1 MATAVREE
9 KIRKKSTTKLI
20 ANIISY
26 FLLISGSIL
35 ILIPFYWM
43 VSSSLK
49 EASQIFKSPPEWL
62 PTQQVTMKID
72 GQEFGLFT
80 IPEGK
85 NVLKVAGAIPMDPA
99 SETAMVKVMDGE
111 TFGSKQLTVDKTS
124 LTAVRRVSPVWD
136 NYPAALQ
143 FMNFLG
149 CLKNTCII
157 TFVCMI
163 GQIMSASIV
172 AYGFARMRFPGR
184 DALFIVLLSTIM
196 LPPQV
201 TLIPIFKIFTSIGWY
216 DTFYPLTV
224 PAFFGGGV
232 FFIFLLRQYY
242 MTIPIEMDEAAKI
255 DGAGTFGT
263 FTKVILPQ
271 ARPALAT
278 VAIFSFMAH
287 WNDFLGP
294 LIYLSDPAKRT
305 LALAL
310 WSFQGEHAT
319 EWHLLMAA
327 ATVVMLPLLTL
338 FFCAQKYFI
347 QGVVIS
353 GVKG

>member
-1 MATAVREE
+1 MR
-9 KIRKKSTTKLI
+9 RLSTTKLTS
-20 ANIISY
+20 NILTYS
-26 FLLISGSIL
+26 LLTIGSVL
-35 ILIPFYWM
+35 IMIPFWFLIR
-43 VSSSLK
+43 SSLMDPGD
-49 EASQIFKSPPEWL
+49 IFKPINS
-62 PTQQVTMKID
+62 VGDFFRCSGK
-72 GQEFGLFT
+72 FG
-80 IPEGK
+80 
-85 NVLKVAGAIPMDPA
+85 
-99 SETAMVKVMDGE
+99 
-111 TFGSKQLTVDKTS
+111 
-124 LTAVRRVSPVWD
+124 
-136 NYPAALQ
+136 NYPDALK
-143 FMNFLG
+143 FMNFAG
-149 CLKNTCII
+149 CLRNTVTI
-157 TFVCMI
+157 TFFALS

-184 DALFIVLLSTIM
+184 DVLFLVLLATIM

-201 TLIPIFKIFTSIGWY
+201 TLIPIFKIFTTLGWY

-224 PAFFGGGV
+224 PSFFGGGV
-232 FFIFLLRQYY
+232 FAIFLLRQYY
-242 MTIPIEMDEAAKI
+242 MTIPVEMDEAAKI
-255 DGAGTFGT
+255 DGAGTFQV

-271 ARPALAT
+271 VKPALGT
-278 VAIFSFMAH
+278 VAILSFMGH

-310 WSFQGEHAT
+310 WSFQGEHAV

-327 ATVVMLPLLTL
+327 ATVVMLPLLVI

>member
-1 MATAVREE
+1 
-9 KIRKKSTTKLI
+9 
-20 ANIISY
+20 
-26 FLLISGSIL
+26 
-35 ILIPFYWM
+35 M

>member
-1 MATAVREE
+1 MATAMREQNVGRRS
-9 KIRKKSTTKLI
+9 IARLWSNILTYALLAVGST
-20 ANIISY
+20 
-26 FLLISGSIL
+26 L
-35 ILIPFYWM
+35 ILIPFWWLIR
-43 VSSSLK
+43 SSLMDPGD
-49 EASQIFKSPPEWL
+49 IFKPIASL
-62 PTQQVTMKID
+62 KD
-72 GQEFGLFT
+72 FFRCSGLW
-80 IPEGK
+80 K
-85 NVLKVAGAIPMDPA
+85 
-99 SETAMVKVMDGE
+99 
-111 TFGSKQLTVDKTS
+111 
-124 LTAVRRVSPVWD
+124 
-136 NYPAALQ
+136 NYPDALQ
-143 FMNFLG
+143 FMNFTG
-149 CLKNTCII
+149 CLRNTVTI
-157 TFVCMI
+157 TFFAMV

-184 DALFIVLLSTIM
+184 DVLFIVLLATIM

-201 TLIPIFKIFTSIGWY
+201 TLIPIFKIFTTLGWY
-216 DTFYPLTV
+216 DTFFPLTV

-232 FFIFLLRQYY
+232 FAIFLLRQYY

-255 DGAGTFGT
+255 DGAGTFGI

-271 ARPALAT
+271 AKPALGT
-278 VAIFSFMAH
+278 VAIFSFMGH

-294 LIYLSDPAKRT
+294 LIYLSNPAKRT

-310 WSFQGEHAT
+310 WSFQGEHAV

-327 ATVVMLPLLTL
+327 ATVVMLPLLVI

>member
-9 KIRKKSTTKLI
+9 KIRKKSTSKRM
-20 ANIISY
+20 ANALSY
-26 FLLISGSIL
+26 FLLIGGSTL
-35 ILIPFYWM
+35 ILIPFYWLIA
-43 VSSSLK
+43 SSLK
-49 EASQIFKSPPEWL
+49 EVSDIFKPPATWQDWL
-62 PTQQVTMKID
+62 AYPPQWK
-72 GQEFGLFT
+72 
-80 IPEGK
+80 
-85 NVLKVAGAIPMDPA
+85 
-99 SETAMVKVMDGE
+99 
-111 TFGSKQLTVDKTS
+111 
-124 LTAVRRVSPVWD
+124 
-136 NYPAALQ
+136 NYPEALK

-149 CLKNTCII
+149 CLRNTCII
-157 TFVCMI
+157 TFIAMF
-163 GQIMSASIV
+163 GQMMSASIV

-184 DALFIVLLSTIM
+184 DTLFIVLLATIM

-271 ARPALAT
+271 AKPALAT

-319 EWHLLMAA
+319 DWHLLMAA

>member
-1 MATAVREE
+1 MATTVQEK
-9 KIRKKSTTKLI
+9 KIRTRSRTRLW
-20 ANIISY
+20 ANLLT
-26 FLLISGSIL
+26 FALLITGSCL

-43 VSSSLK
+43 LSSSFK
-49 EASQIFKSPPEWL
+49 DPGMIFK
-62 PTQQVTMKID
+62 T
-72 GQEFGLFT
+72 
-80 IPEGK
+80 
-85 NVLKVAGAIPMDPA
+85 PA
-99 SETAMVKVMDGE
+99 QWWPNPFLWK
-111 TFGSKQLTVDKTS
+111 
-124 LTAVRRVSPVWD
+124 
-136 NYPAALQ
+136 NYPEALK
-143 FMNFLG
+143 FMNFWG
-149 CLKNTCII
+149 CLKNTCVI
-157 TFVCMI
+157 TALGMA
-163 GQIMSASIV
+163 GQIMSASVV

-184 DALFIVLLSTIM
+184 DVLFIVLLSTIM

-201 TLIPIFKIFTSIGWY
+201 TLIPIFKIFTTLGWY
-216 DTFYPLTV
+216 DTIKPLTV

-255 DGAGTFGT
+255 DGAGTFGI
-263 FTKVILPQ
+263 FTRIILPQ
-271 ARPALAT
+271 AKPVLGT

-310 WSFQGEHAT
+310 WSFQGEHGT

-327 ATVVMLPLLTL
+327 ATVVMLPLLVI
-338 FFCAQKYFI
+338 FFSAQKYFI

>member
-1 MATAVREE
+1 MATIAREE
-9 KIRKKSTTKLI
+9 KIRKRSTSRLM
-20 ANIISY
+20 ANAISY
-26 FLLISGSIL
+26 FLLITGSIL

-49 EASQIFKSPPEWL
+49 DAGVIFKSPPDW
-62 PTQQVTMKID
+62 
-72 GQEFGLFT
+72 
-80 IPEGK
+80 IPH
-85 NVLKVAGAIPMDPA
+85 P
-99 SETAMVKVMDGE
+99 VMW
-111 TFGSKQLTVDKTS
+111 V
-124 LTAVRRVSPVWD
+124 
-136 NYPAALQ
+136 NYPDALK
-143 FMNFLG
+143 FMNFLR
-149 CLKNTCII
+149 CLGNTCTI
-157 TFVCMI
+157 TFIAMA
-163 GQIMSASIV
+163 GQMTSASIV

-184 DALFIVLLSTIM
+184 DVLFIVLLSTIM
-196 LPPQV
+196 LPAQV
-201 TLIPIFKIFTSIGWY
+201 TLIPIFKIFTTLGWY

-255 DGAGTFGT
+255 DGAGTFGI

-271 ARPALAT
+271 AKPALAT
-278 VAIFSFMAH
+278 VAIFSFMGH

-294 LIYLSDPAKRT
+294 LIYLGDPMKRT

-310 WSFQGEHAT
+310 YAFQGEHAT
-319 EWHLLMAA
+319 DWHLLMAA

>member
-1 MATAVREE
+1 MSMQSKTQMQKSKKRSD
-9 KIRKKSTTKLI
+9 KIIAKSTQKLI
-20 ANIISY
+20 ANTITY
-26 FLLISGSIL
+26 FLLIVGSFL
-35 ILIPFYWM
+35 IMIPFYWL
-43 VSSSLK
+43 VSSALK
-49 EASQIFKSPPEWL
+49 DSSHVFDIPPQW
-62 PTQQVTMKID
+62 
-72 GQEFGLFT
+72 
-80 IPEGK
+80 IPNPIK
-85 NVLKVAGAIPMDPA
+85 W
-99 SETAMVKVMDGE
+99 S
-111 TFGSKQLTVDKTS
+111 
-124 LTAVRRVSPVWD
+124 
-136 NYPAALQ
+136 NYPEALKY
-143 FMNFLG
+143 MNFFG

-157 TFVCMI
+157 TFTAMA
-163 GQIMSASIV
+163 GQLMSASLV

-184 DALFIVLLSTIM
+184 DFLFVVLLSTIM

-201 TLIPIFKIFTSIGWY
+201 TLIPVFKIFTSLGWY

-232 FFIFLLRQYY
+232 FAIFLLRQYY

-255 DGAGTFGT
+255 DGAGTFGV

-271 ARPALAT
+271 AKPALAT

-294 LIYLSDPAKRT
+294 LIYLGDPTKRT

-310 WSFQGEHAT
+310 WAFQGEHAT
-319 EWHLLMAA
+319 DWNLLMAA
-327 ATVVMLPLLTL
+327 ATVVMLPLLVL
-338 FFCAQKYFI
+338 FFAAQKHFI

>member
-1 MATAVREE
+1 MATTVREE
-9 KIRKKSTTKLI
+9 KIRKKSTQVLMSNTLT
-20 ANIISY
+20 Y
-26 FLLISGSIL
+26 FLLFAGSIL

-43 VSSSLK
+43 VSSSFK
-49 EASQIFKSPPEWL
+49 DPGMIFKTPPQWWPNPFL
-62 PTQQVTMKID
+62 WK
-72 GQEFGLFT
+72 
-80 IPEGK
+80 
-85 NVLKVAGAIPMDPA
+85 
-99 SETAMVKVMDGE
+99 
-111 TFGSKQLTVDKTS
+111 
-124 LTAVRRVSPVWD
+124 
-136 NYPAALQ
+136 NYPDALQ
-143 FMNFLG
+143 FMNFWG
-149 CLKNTCII
+149 CLRNTMTI
-157 TFVCMI
+157 TFFAMA
-163 GQIMSASIV
+163 GQILSSSIV

-184 DALFIVLLSTIM
+184 DLLFIVLLSTIM

-201 TLIPIFKIFTSIGWY
+201 TLIPIFKIFTTLGWY
-216 DTFYPLTV
+216 DTFKPLTV
-224 PAFFGGGV
+224 PAYFGGGV

-271 ARPALAT
+271 AKPVLAT
-278 VAIFSFMAH
+278 VAIFSFMAN

-294 LIYLSDPAKRT
+294 LIYLSDPTKRT

-319 EWHLLMAA
+319 DWHLLMAA
-327 ATVVMLPLLTL
+327 ATVVMLPLLIL
-338 FFCAQKYFI
+338 FFAAQRYFI

>member
-1 MATAVREE
+1 MATTLTQNKVR
-9 KIRKKSTTKLI
+9 RRSTSRLF
-20 ANIISY
+20 SY
-26 FLLISGSIL
+26 FLTYALLTIGSIL
-35 ILIPFYWM
+35 ILIPFWWL
-43 VSSSLK
+43 VRSSLMDPGD
-49 EASQIFKSPPEWL
+49 IFKPIKSL
-62 PTQQVTMKID
+62 GD
-72 GQEFGLFT
+72 FFRCSGLW
-80 IPEGK
+80 
-85 NVLKVAGAIPMDPA
+85 
-99 SETAMVKVMDGE
+99 
-111 TFGSKQLTVDKTS
+111 Q
-124 LTAVRRVSPVWD
+124 
-136 NYPAALQ
+136 NYPDALK

-149 CLKNTCII
+149 CLRNTITI
-157 TFVCMI
+157 TFFAMS

-184 DALFIVLLSTIM
+184 DVLFIVLLATIM

-201 TLIPIFKIFTSIGWY
+201 TLIPIFKIFTTLGWY

-232 FFIFLLRQYY
+232 FAIFLLRQYY

-255 DGAGTFGT
+255 DGAGTFGI

-271 ARPALAT
+271 AKPALGT

-310 WSFQGEHAT
+310 WSFQGEHAV

-327 ATVVMLPLLTL
+327 ATVVMLPLLVI

>member
-9 KIRKKSTTKLI
+9 KIRKKSTSKLI
-20 ANIISY
+20 ASIISY
-26 FLLISGSIL
+26 FLLITGSCL

-49 EASQIFKSPPEWL
+49 EAAMIFKSPPEWL
-62 PTQQVTMKID
+62 PSQQIKTKVGGKELPVFTLKD
-72 GQEFGLFT
+72 G
-80 IPEGK
+80 
-85 NVLKVAGAIPMDPA
+85 N
-99 SETAMVKVMDGE
+99 
-111 TFGSKQLTVDKTS
+111 
-124 LTAVRRVSPVWD
+124 RRVEVTAELKAEEETTVARALKGTIGGKREVTINKTDLTEVRKIAPVWA
-136 NYPAALQ
+136 NYPAALE
-143 FMNFLG
+143 FMNFMN

-157 TFVCMI
+157 TFICMI

-172 AYGFARMRFPGR
+172 AFGFARMRFPGR
-184 DALFIVLLSTIM
+184 DALFILLLSTIM

-224 PAFFGGGV
+224 PSFFGGGV

-319 EWHLLMAA
+319 DWHLLMAA

>member
-1 MATAVREE
+1 MATAIREE
-9 KIRKKSTTKLI
+9 KVRKKSTTKLI
-20 ANIISY
+20 SNVISY
-26 FLLISGSIL
+26 FLLISGSCL

-49 EASQIFKSPPEWL
+49 EASQIFKSPPEWV
-62 PTQQVTMKID
+62 PTQQVKTSID
-72 GQEFGLFT
+72 GNDLGLFLLKDGT
-80 IPEGK
+80 RD
-85 NVLKVAGAIPMDPA
+85 VKVAAALKAEED
-99 SETAMVKVMDGE
+99 TADVRVVEGTIAGK
-111 TFGSKQLTVDKTS
+111 TQLTVKKTD
-124 LTAVRRVSPVWD
+124 LTEVRKMSPVWA

-163 GQIMSASIV
+163 GQILSASIV
-172 AYGFARMRFPGR
+172 AFGFARMRFPGR
-184 DALFIVLLSTIM
+184 DILFIVLLSTIM

-271 ARPALAT
+271 AKPALAT